1 MKEMNMDLRRKNA
14 LITMTAAGTC
24 WGFTSFFI
32 KFCPWSA
39 FQMLFVRGLMTAVF
53 LTLYVYF
60 IEKKQLVFN
69 KRTFAVG
76 IFVCFKYICFV
87 SANKLTS
94 AANAVAMYQSNVVVI
109 LIAGCIAAHALPRKK
124 DIAVILAVGI
134 GIALCFMGEFSFSGF
149 KGNILAF
156 ISGICTAVMFF
167 LMGRSKSREENL
179 TIIIAGSALSSC
191 MAFFVS
197 FGQSYIVTPAAIG
210 SILFLGLVQQSLAY
224 IFYTKATLVLDAFS
238 CAVISCIEPVI
249 SPIICFLLL
258 GEEPGKFAGVGSLII
273 ISSIVFWSIT
283 NVSKVK

>member
-1 MKEMNMDLRRKNA
+1 
-14 LITMTAAGTC
+14 
-24 WGFTSFFI
+24 
-32 KFCPWSA
+32 
-39 FQMLFVRGLMTAVF
+39 MLFVRGLMTAVF

-167 LMGRSKSREENL
+167 LM
-179 TIIIAGSALSSC
+179 
-191 MAFFVS
+191 
-197 FGQSYIVTPAAIG
+197 
-210 SILFLGLVQQSLAY
+210 
-224 IFYTKATLVLDAFS
+224 
-238 CAVISCIEPVI
+238 
-249 SPIICFLLL
+249 
-258 GEEPGKFAGVGSLII
+258 
-273 ISSIVFWSIT
+273 
-283 NVSKVK
+283 